1 MFDYLKHRLI
11 VILFC
16 LFIIIKVLA
25 HEMGHNFGMLHDFD
39 ETHGGTGDYSTSTN
53 DCNNKGIMSY
63 GDGVPTEWS
72 SCSVSDFTGSYN
84 SNGWGDKCLASKNNN
99 IWITNSFTKDDCI
112 SAYLTNYHFTIQA
125 MMHTA
130 EMIAPHVLA
139 WVSPTFAVTR
149 MPMVDALAGHNLTW
163 KCIVKEH
170 AGCAKNVSFDSSVSW
185 WIIDFIFV

>member
-1 MFDYLKHRLI
+1 MDTWCTIGQTDADDRVDVYAAFGYDPCTAGSCTVGLAYTGTACTSYYKTSFNEYQGTATEDAYVNTYVSVHDNFGLRNYLRHRLI
-11 VILFC
+11 VISFC
-16 LFIIIKVLA
+16 FFIIIQVLA

-99 IWITNSFTKDDCI
+99 I
-112 SAYLTNYHFTIQA
+112 
-125 MMHTA
+125 
-130 EMIAPHVLA
+130 
-139 WVSPTFAVTR
+139 
-149 MPMVDALAGHNLTW
+149 
-163 KCIVKEH
+163 
-170 AGCAKNVSFDSSVSW
+170 
-185 WIIDFIFV
+185 